1 MRIMKYLTSFFPFLV
16 LNFVSAVYS
25 VGTGQCNHNQ
35 TSENVMNLISCMD
48 KVLDNHMDN
57 LITEYK
63 TQFKDNSK
71 TYDVTTVKDNLVKLY
86 DDVSTC
92 VVEFSG
98 KCFEE
103 KVVNLVKT
111 FVDSIKPILQD
122 TSKVEES
129 LKLEKFMAELKT
141 VVGEGDDAIGKFI
154 EKTLTSDKK
163 CTPDKIEETTEKEI
177 LRPCLAPQ
185 ISTLA
190 PYYYYV
196 DETKDESNMPLQKEF
211 PDTVSVCQT
220 MDSMMNS
227 CMKETDCLST
237 QEMTFLKSVGV
248 VVYQMVLDKAAK
260 IKKQFGT
267 MDEMIKT
274 LKETT
279 FKYGSETVTGDKI
292 LTEFDDAFSNKEKQG
307 RLLKSLDSLFD
318 DYNGDNCKSKVA
330 ALTKQLPAA
339 AAVRPAKIDESGSN
353 QKMIAYGILVS
364 MPLFTLMCR

>member
-1 MRIMKYLTSFFPFLV
+1 MKYIASFFPLIV
-16 LNFVSAVYS
+16 LNIVPAVYS

-57 LITEYK
+57 VITEYK

-71 TYDVTTVKDNLVKLY
+71 TYDVATVKDNLVKLY
-86 DDVSTC
+86 DDVSAC

-141 VVGEGDDAIGKFI
+141 VVGEGDDAI
-154 EKTLTSDKK
+154 EKYITNTLTSDKK
-163 CTPDKIEETTEKEI
+163 CTVEKIGETTETEI

-196 DETKDESNMPLQKEF
+196 DETTKDDSDILLQKEF

-267 MDEMIKT
+267 LDDMITT
-274 LKETT
+274 LKDTT
-279 FKYGSETVTGDKI
+279 FKYDSKTVTGDEI
-292 LTEFDDAFSNKEKQG
+292 LTDLDDAFRNKEKQG
-307 RLLKSLDSLFD
+307 RLLKSVDSLFD
-318 DYNGDNCKSKVA
+318 DYNGENCKSKVA

-339 AAVRPAKIDESGSN
+339 AAVRPVETAESGSN
-353 QKMIAYGILVS
+353 QKLIAYGVLLSIPFFTV
-364 MPLFTLMCR
+364 LFS

>member
-1 MRIMKYLTSFFPFLV
+1 MMIMRYIASFFPLIV
-16 LNFVSAVYS
+16 LNFVPAVYS

-57 LITEYK
+57 VITEYK

-86 DDVSTC
+86 DDVSKC

-122 TSKVEES
+122 TSKVEEA

-141 VVGEGDDAIGKFI
+141 LVGEGDDAIGKYI

-163 CTPDKIEETTEKEI
+163 CTVEKIGETTEKDI

-185 ISTLA
+185 VSTLA

-196 DETKDESNMPLQKEF
+196 DETKDESNNLLQKEF
-211 PDTVSVCQT
+211 PETVSVCQT

-248 VVYQMVLDKAAK
+248 VIYQMVLDKAAK

-267 MDEMIKT
+267 LGDMIKT

-279 FKYGSETVTGDKI
+279 FKYDSETLTGDKI
-292 LTEFDDAFSNKEKQG
+292 LDEFDDAFRDDEKRG
-307 RLLKSLDSLFD
+307 RLLKSVDSLFD

-339 AAVRPAKIDESGSN
+339 AAVRPVETESGSN
-353 QKMIAYGILVS
+353 GILIAYGILVS
-364 MPLFTLMCR
+364 MPVLTVLFS